1 MADVLR
7 SQFGI
12 TKTDTAYEITVGGSK
27 LWTILSISI
36 CNTETDDAATFHLY
50 VDTDGSGADAYIYH
64 TQPLP
69 ASATFIHNDKTVLA
83 AGLKL
88 GFVATASQDIDV
100 VVTYL
105 EQDV

>member
-1 MADVLR
+1 MADLLK

-12 TKTDTAYEITVGGSK
+12 AKTDTPYEITVGGSK
-27 LWTILSISI
+27 AWTILSISI
-36 CNTETDDAATFHLY
+36 CNTEADDDGTFDLY
-50 VDTDGSGADAYIYH
+50 VDTDGSGTDAYIYKA
-64 TQPLP
+64 QALP
-69 ASATFIHNDKTVLA
+69 GGATFIHNDKIVLA

>member
-1 MADVLR
+1 MADVLLNH
-7 SQFGI
+7 FGI
-12 TKTDTAYEITVGGSK
+12 AKTDTAYEITVGGSK
-27 LWTILSISI
+27 LWTVLSISI
-36 CNTETDDAATFHLY
+36 CNTEASDDATFDLY
-50 VDTDGSGADAYIYH
+50 VDTDGSGADAYIYK
-64 TQPLP
+64 TQSLP
-69 ASATFIHNDKTVLA
+69 SLNTFIHNDKIVLA

>member
-1 MADVLR
+1 MADLLKA
-7 SQFGI
+7 QAGI
-12 TKTDTAYEITVGGSK
+12 TKTDTAYEITVGTDK
-27 LWTILSISI
+27 AWTILSISI
-36 CNTETDDAATFHLY
+36 CNTEADDDGTFDLY
-50 VDTDGSGADAYIYH
+50 VDTDGSGADAYNYKA
-64 TQPLP
+64 QALP
-69 ASATFIHNDKTVLA
+69 GGATIIHSDKIVLA

>member
-1 MADVLR
+1 MADVLK

-12 TKTDTAYEITVGGSK
+12 AKTDTAYEITVGGSK

-36 CNTETDDAATFHLY
+36 CNTEASDAATFDLY
-50 VDTDGSGADAYIYH
+50 VDTDGSGTDAYIYK
-64 TQPLP
+64 TQALD
-69 ASATFIHNDKTVLA
+69 SLATFIHNDKIVLA